1 MPTEKVLLQ
10 WAEQVPNTF
19 TFVLKASRRITHLK
33 RLSGVDEEMDYVLR
47 TASVLGNNLGA
58 LLFQL
63 PPNFKKD
70 LAKLAAF
77 FTLLP
82 KKGRVAMEFRNQ
94 TWFDDAVY
102 DALRERNV
110 ALVVAETDEGGETPL
125 VRTADWGYLRLRSQ
139 QYQQRTASVL
149 GNNLGALLF
158 QLPPNFK
165 KDLAKLAAF
174 FTLLPK
180 KGRVAMEFR
189 NQTWFDDAVYDAL
202 RERNVALVVA
212 ETDEGGETPLVRTA
226 DWGYLR
232 LRSQQYQQED
242 LRAWADRVREQQ
254 WNDAFVFFKHEDEA
268 TGPLF
273 AAQFDKIYGS

>member
-1 MPTEKVLLQ
+1 MTLYVGTSGYSYKEWKGAFYPEDLPQADMLRYYAERLGTVEINATFYRMPTEKVLLQ

-19 TFVLKASRRITHLK
+19 TFVLKVSRRITHLK
-33 RLSGVDEEMDYVLR
+33 RLSSVDEEMDYVLR

-82 KKGRVAMEFRNQ
+82 KKGR
-94 TWFDDAVY
+94 
-102 DALRERNV
+102 
-110 ALVVAETDEGGETPL
+110 
-125 VRTADWGYLRLRSQ
+125 
-139 QYQQRTASVL
+139 
-149 GNNLGALLF
+149 
-158 QLPPNFK
+158 
-165 KDLAKLAAF
+165 AAI
-174 FTLLPK
+174 
-180 KGRVAMEFR
+180 EFR

>member
-1 MPTEKVLLQ
+1 MTLYVGTSGYSYKEWKGAFYPEDLPQAEMLRYYAGRLGTVEINATFYRMPTEKVLLQ

-19 TFVLKASRRITHLK
+19 TFVLKASRRITHLR

-47 TASVLGNNLGA
+47 TASVLGSNLGA

-70 LAKLAAF
+70 LAKLAEF
-77 FTLLP
+77 FALLP

-139 QYQQRTASVL
+139 QYQQ
-149 GNNLGALLF
+149 
-158 QLPPNFK
+158 
-165 KDLAKLAAF
+165 D
-174 FTLLPK
+174 
-180 KGRVAMEFR
+180 
-189 NQTWFDDAVYDAL
+189 
-202 RERNVALVVA
+202 
-212 ETDEGGETPLVRTA
+212 
-226 DWGYLR
+226 
-232 LRSQQYQQED
+232 D

-273 AAQFDKIYGS
+273 AAQFEKIYGS

>member
-1 MPTEKVLLQ
+1 MTLYVGTSGYSYKEWKGAFYPEDLPQADMLRYYAERLGTVEINATFYRMPTEKVLLQ

-19 TFVLKASRRITHLK
+19 TFVLKVSRRITHLK
-33 RLSGVDEEMDYVLR
+33 RLSSVDEEMDYVLR

-82 KKGRVAMEFRNQ
+82 KKGRAAIEFRNQ

-139 QYQQRTASVL
+139 QYQQ
-149 GNNLGALLF
+149 
-158 QLPPNFK
+158 
-165 KDLAKLAAF
+165 D
-174 FTLLPK
+174 
-180 KGRVAMEFR
+180 
-189 NQTWFDDAVYDAL
+189 
-202 RERNVALVVA
+202 
-212 ETDEGGETPLVRTA
+212 
-226 DWGYLR
+226 
-232 LRSQQYQQED
+232 D